1 MRTTP
6 SQATPLVVL
15 AAIGCICAIAYLDYS
30 LGFGFNL
37 FPLFLLPLAY
47 IAWTRSLTATMLV
60 ALLAAILI
68 VLKVFLTKEYYPH
81 HVYWYWD
88 SLVKCSLL
96 FMLSYGLWRIRQLSR
111 QQQEQNAA
119 RINQL
124 NRSLRQQ
131 VDQLTAANREL
142 AEVSYTISHDLRAPL
157 RHIGGFV
164 ELLKSRNS
172 GELDPQARHYLE
184 VIAQSTQTMGNLV
197 DDLLAFAQLGRTE
210 MTRRAVDLNALLRDA
225 LSELT
230 PLQQGRQVVW
240 QIAELPTVTGDSAM
254 LRLVL
259 YNLAHNALK
268 FTRPR
273 SPARIEIGCR
283 ELPEEYQIHV
293 RDNGVGF
300 DMQYVAKVFGRFQRL
315 HTAEE
320 FEGTGM
326 GLANVQRII
335 SRHGG
340 RIWAEGAVDRGATV
354 WFSLPKSAPGDSIPA
369 QPEQV
374 AGTATDQGGGPE
386 LPADQGPDT

>member
-6 SQATPLVVL
+6 SIASSFVVL
-15 AAIGCICAIAYLDYS
+15 AAAGCICAIAYFDYS

-47 IAWTRSLTATMLV
+47 IAWNRSLTSTMLV

-68 VLKVFLTKEYYPH
+68 VLKVFLTKEYYAH

-96 FMLSYGLWRIRQLSR
+96 FMLSSGLWRIRQLSR
-111 QQQEQNAA
+111 QQQQQNAA

-124 NRSLRQQ
+124 NKSLQQQ

-142 AEVSYTISHDLRAPL
+142 ADVSYTISHDLRAPL
-157 RHIGGFV
+157 RHINGFV
-164 ELLKSRNS
+164 ELLKSRNT
-172 GELDPQARHYLE
+172 GELDPQGRHYLE
-184 VIAQSTQTMGNLV
+184 VIAQATRTMGNLV

-210 MTRRAVDLNALLRDA
+210 MKHRPVDLNALLRDT
-225 LSELT
+225 LRELT
-230 PLQQGRQVVW
+230 PLQQEREVVW
-240 QIAELPTVTGDSAM
+240 QIAELPTVLGDPAM
-254 LRLVL
+254 LHLVL

-273 SPARIEIGCR
+273 SPARIEIGFR
-283 ELPEEYQIHV
+283 ELPDEYQFHV

-300 DMQYVAKVFGRFQRL
+300 DMRYVAKVFGRFQRL
-315 HTAEE
+315 HTTEE

-326 GLANVQRII
+326 GLANVERII

-354 WFSLPKSAPGDSIPA
+354 WFTLPKTPRAASFPPQS
-369 QPEQV
+369 ER
-374 AGTATDQGGGPE
+374 AGGSETDQGR
-386 LPADQGPDT
+386 DS